1 MSDLSASLWVLC
13 TLSAIVPGWTQ
24 QTTPP
29 ASHPNPNSGLKFR
42 LAGFPRKHNEGRIE
56 VFYNQEWGT
65 ICDDDFTMEN
75 AHILCRH
82 LGFTEATGWTHSA
95 KYGKGIGRI
104 WLDNVICSGREK
116 SIADCSSRGWG
127 STDCTHEEDA
137 GVVCKDERI
146 PGYVEPNTIETEQRQ
161 VEEVRLRPVITS
173 AKNRLPTHEGIL
185 EINHRDTW
193 EQVCDVGWTPAN
205 SLVVCGMLGFPSEKK
220 FNKNFYKEVKTSASK
235 KRSTKATSAARREVK
250 TSASKKRSTKATSA
264 ARRRVKKQTASKKV
278 PKMAA
283 SSPRSSP
290 SQEPKK
296 KELKNGN
303 RLYLEKQKP
312 SFRLHSVKCG
322 GTEVHLSLCPFEFY
336 KVNSTDSCQDG
347 SPVVISCTVGPAFV
361 SHGAPAQAAMKKKKA
376 SQQQREELIRLKG
389 GSRPGEGRV
398 EVLKKGEWGTVCD
411 DRWDVQAASVVCRQ
425 MGFGSA
431 KEALTGAR
439 MGQGMGQIH
448 MNEVRCTGRE
458 DSLFDCQYKN
468 ITQEDCKHSEDA
480 SVKCNIPYMGYEN
493 TIRIVGG
500 RTRYEGRVELKRG
513 TSWGYLCSD
522 GWTTKEAMVACRQLG
537 LGYSLHAVTETW
549 YWDTSNMTDMI
560 MSGVRCSGT
569 EMSLQQ
575 CTHHRAV
582 SCKNTGTRHAA
593 GVICSET
600 ASDLILHAPLVQ
612 ETAYIEDRPLHM
624 LYCAAEENCLSSS
637 ARNANWPYGHRRLL
651 RFSSQIHNI
660 GRADFR
666 PKAGRHSWVWHECHG
681 HYHSMDIFTHYDLLT
696 SNGTKVAEGHK
707 ASFCL
712 EDTECQELVS
722 KRYECANFGEQG
734 ITVGCWDLYRHD
746 IDCQWIDITDVKPGN
761 YILQV
766 VINPNFE
773 VAESDFTNNA
783 MKCNCKYDGHR
794 IWIHNCHTGD
804 ALSEE
809 ENKKFEQY
817 RGQLNNQI
825 L

>member
-1 MSDLSASLWVLC
+1 MKRLSTSLWVFC
-13 TLSAIVPGWTQ
+13 SLSIIVPGWTQ
-24 QTTPP
+24 QTPQPTNR
-29 ASHPNPNSGLKFR
+29 AATQSSNLKFR
-42 LAGFPRKHNEGRIE
+42 LAGYPRKHNEGRIE

-104 WLDNVICSGREK
+104 WLDNVICAGSEK
-116 SIADCSSRGWG
+116 SIADCNSRGWG
-127 STDCTHEEDA
+127 NSDCTHEEDA
-137 GVVCKDERI
+137 GVVCTDQRI
-146 PGYVEPNTIETEQRQ
+146 PGYVEPNTIETEQGQ
-161 VEEVRLRPVITS
+161 LEEIRLRPVIAS
-173 AKNRLPTHEGIL
+173 AKNRLPINEGVL
-185 EINHRDTW
+185 EMKSSDTW
-193 EQVCDVGWTPAN
+193 GQVCDVGWTQKN
-205 SLVVCGMLGFPSEKK
+205 SRVVCGMLGFPSDKK
-220 FNKNFYKEVKTSASK
+220 YNKNFYKSPPNQDPQKKDLKT
-235 KRSTKATSAARREVK
+235 
-250 TSASKKRSTKATSA
+250 
-264 ARRRVKKQTASKKV
+264 
-278 PKMAA
+278 
-283 SSPRSSP
+283 
-290 SQEPKK
+290 
-296 KELKNGN
+296 NN
-303 RLYLEKQKP
+303 RLYLDKQKP
-312 SFRLHSVKCG
+312 SFRLHSVKCSG
-322 GTEVHLSLCPFEFY
+322 SEVHLSLCPFELY
-336 KVNSTDSCQDG
+336 KVNSSSFCQDG
-347 SPVVISCTVGPAFV
+347 GPVVVSCALGSVFAA
-361 SHGAPAQAAMKKKKA
+361 HNAAQTAIKKKKVV
-376 SQQQREELIRLKG
+376 QQPPREEFIRLKG

-398 EVLKKGEWGTVCD
+398 EVLKNGQWGTVCD
-411 DRWDVQAASVVCRQ
+411 DRWDLQAASVLCREL
-425 MGFGSA
+425 GYGSA

-439 MGQGMGQIH
+439 MGQGMGPIH
-448 MNEVRCTGRE
+448 MNEVRCTGNE
-458 DSLFDCQYKN
+458 KSLLDCQYKN

-480 SVKCNIPYMGYEN
+480 AIKCNIPYMGYDS
-493 TIRIVGG
+493 TIRLAGG
-500 RTRYEGRVELKRG
+500 RSRHEGRVEVLWGPRG
-513 TSWGYLCSD
+513 VERWGFVCGE
-522 GWTTKEAMVACRQLG
+522 GWGTKEAAVVCQQLG
-537 LGYSLHAVTETW
+537 LGYASSALQETW
-549 YWDTSNMTDMI
+549 YWDATNVTDMI
-560 MSGVRCSGT
+560 LSGVRCGGT

-575 CTHHRAV
+575 CSRHKTV

-600 ASDLILHAPLVQ
+600 ASDLVLHASLVQ

-624 LYCAAEENCLSSS
+624 LYCAAEENCLSST
-637 ARNANWPYGHRRLL
+637 ARQANWPYGHRRLL
-651 RFSSQIHNI
+651 RFSSQIHNT

-681 HYHSMDIFTHYDLLT
+681 HYHSMDIFTNYDLLT
-696 SNGTKVAEGHK
+696 PNGTKVAEGHK

-712 EDTECQELVS
+712 EDSECQELVS

-794 IWIHNCHTGD
+794 IWIHNCHIGD

-809 ENKKFEQY
+809 ANKRFEQY

>member
-1 MSDLSASLWVLC
+1 MGRLCAGLWVVC
-13 TLSAIVPGWTQ
+13 VLSAIVPGWTQ
-24 QTTPP
+24 HTPQP
-29 ASHPNPNSGLKFR
+29 SSRSPTQSSSLKFR
-42 LAGFPRKHNEGRIE
+42 LAGYPRKHNEGRIE

-104 WLDNVICSGREK
+104 WLDNVICSGSEK

-127 STDCTHEEDA
+127 NSDCTHEEDA

-146 PGYVEPNTIETEQRQ
+146 PGYVEPNTIETEQKQ
-161 VEEVRLRPVITS
+161 LEEIRLRPVIAT
-173 AKNRLPTHEGIL
+173 AKNRLPITEGVL
-185 EINHRDTW
+185 EIKSSDSW
-193 EQVCDVGWTPAN
+193 EQVCDEGWTQKN
-205 SLVVCGMLGFPSEKK
+205 SHVVCGMMGFPSDKK
-220 FNKNFYKEVKTSASK
+220 YNKNFYK
-235 KRSTKATSAARREVK
+235 
-250 TSASKKRSTKATSA
+250 
-264 ARRRVKKQTASKKV
+264 
-278 PKMAA
+278 
-283 SSPRSSP
+283 
-290 SQEPKK
+290 
-296 KELKNGN
+296 
-303 RLYLEKQKP
+303 LYLDRQKP
-312 SFRLHSVKCG
+312 SFRLHSVKCL
-322 GTEVHLSLCPFEFY
+322 GTEVHLSLCPFEVY
-336 KVNSTDSCQDG
+336 KVNNSAACQDG
-347 SPVVISCTVGPAFV
+347 GPVVISCTLGSAF
-361 SHGAPAQAAMKKKKA
+361 AAQNTAHMAMKKKKVVQEA
-376 SQQQREELIRLKG
+376 QREEIIRLKG

-398 EVLKKGEWGTVCD
+398 EVLKNGQWGTVCD
-411 DRWDVQAASVVCRQ
+411 DRWDLQAASVICREL
-425 MGFGSA
+425 GFGSA
-431 KEALTGAR
+431 KEALPGAR
-439 MGQGMGQIH
+439 MGQGMGPVH
-448 MNEVRCTGRE
+448 MNEVRCTGNE
-458 DSLFDCQYKN
+458 QSLFDCQYKN

-480 SVKCNIPYMGYEN
+480 SVKCNIPYMGYDKV
-493 TIRIVGG
+493 IRLAGG
-500 RTRYEGRVELKRG
+500 RSQHEGRVEVLWGPRG
-513 TSWGYLCSD
+513 EERWGFVCGE
-522 GWTTKEAMVACRQLG
+522 GWGIKEAAMVCQQLG
-537 LGYSLHAVTETW
+537 LGFVSSALQETW
-549 YWDTSNMTDMI
+549 YWDATNVTDMI
-560 MSGVRCSGT
+560 MSGIRCTGT
-569 EMSLQQ
+569 EMSLLQ
-575 CTHHRAV
+575 CSRHKTV

-600 ASDLILHAPLVQ
+600 ASDMVLHATLVQ

-637 ARNANWPYGHRRLL
+637 ARHANWPYGHRRLL
-651 RFSSQIHNI
+651 RFSSQIHNN

-712 EDTECQELVS
+712 EDTECQDSVS

-794 IWIHNCHTGD
+794 IWIHNCHIGD
-804 ALSEE
+804 AFSEE
-809 ENKKFEQY
+809 ANKRFEQY